1 MSTDIGNKSVG
12 HANSVAPERRRHPR
26 FPLVAHV
33 EAFEPKSNMQIS
45 GRTSDISLE
54 GCYVDTINPFS
65 EGAVIRITL
74 TRDKLSYEANAT
86 VVFSQVGMGMGVT
99 FTSAEKKQFQ
109 IYQKWIDQLGGNL
122 SPEPDVLEQETQGH
136 GDSNLQEEKYYVL
149 AELVIAL
156 MRKEILTEVEGKA
169 MLMRLHR

>member
-1 MSTDIGNKSVG
+1 MSIDIGNASVG
-12 HANSVAPERRRHPR
+12 HVNSVAPERRRHPR
-26 FPLVAHV
+26 FPLVAQV

-45 GRTSDISLE
+45 GRTSDVGLE
-54 GCYVDTINPFS
+54 GCYVDTLNPFS

-74 TRDKLSYEANAT
+74 TKDKLSYEANAT

-109 IYQKWIDQLGGNL
+109 IYQNWIHQLGGNL
-122 SPEPDVLEQETQGH
+122 STEPDVLEQETQGL
-136 GDSNLQEEKYYVL
+136 GDSNLQEENYYVL

-156 MRKEILTEVEGKA
+156 MRKEVLTEEEGKA
-169 MLMRLHR
+169 MLRRLHQ